1 MEKTTLLWG
10 NLHLL
15 FIIYFDQ
22 RPEIDI
28 WNLLDILIDK
38 KSKKNIFDFYYFQN
52 KEKFKFLKILS
63 LQSRPSPGSLVEN
76 SVMREVKTKVNF

>member
-52 KEKFKFLKILS
+52 KEKFKFLKICLYKVV
-63 LQSRPSPGSLVEN
+63 QALV
-76 SVMREVKTKVNF
+76 VWWRIL